1 MTGADSAALVL
12 AQAGPP
18 PNGLTAALPL
28 VLIVVVFYFLL
39 VRPQQQRAR
48 EHKMLVEGLK
58 KNDQVV
64 TAGGIHGRIVD
75 VADDTVTMEIAPN
88 VIIRHDR
95 ARVETVVGKPQKAD
109 RRSGT

>member
-1 MTGADSAALVL
+1 MVGPQPAALVL

-18 PNGLTAALPL
+18 PGLGSALPL

-48 EHKMLVEGLK
+48 EHKKLVEGLK
-58 KNDQVV
+58 KNDQIV
-64 TAGGIHGRIVD
+64 TAGGLYGRVVD
-75 VADDTVTMEIAPN
+75 VADETVTLEIAPN
-88 VIIRHDR
+88 VIIRHER
-95 ARVETVVGKPQKAD
+95 GRVESIVDKPQKSD

>member
-1 MTGADSAALVL
+1 MAGADSALVL
-12 AQAGPP
+12 AQALPP
-18 PNGLTAALPL
+18 PGGGLTAALPL

-48 EHKMLVEGLK
+48 EHKKLVEGLK

-95 ARVETVVGKPQKAD
+95 TRVETVVGKPQKAD